1 MIRIFIVLLA
11 VNFLNAQ
18 ESNNLGSLLYKE
30 VIANVETEPV
40 FAGDD
45 AADDMC
51 VLENFNNPEKSLI
64 ISSDKKYGIIVYDLD
79 GVKLYDYEV
88 GRINNVDILPSRS
101 IQNKYIVAGTNR
113 TYNSIDIYSFNSKGE
128 LENLILRKEIPSL
141 KDVYGVTF
149 YRDEF
154 NTYLFISDKKGN
166 VEQWSY
172 NNDEVNSEV
181 KFVRKLRFSS
191 LVEGLVADESKGK
204 IYMGQER
211 KGIWELNASPKLE
224 EDKKLIFKKN
234 KYFKPDFEGLTI
246 RDDGDG
252 KGYLITS
259 VQGSNG
265 YLIIDRNSLK
275 AKMFFRIIDGN
286 KIDGTTETDGIDV
299 SSIKTSKFP
308 NGFFIAH
315 GISRVLSILQSIIF
329 TLGSILIFLG
339 AFLVYQ

>member
-1 MIRIFIVLLA
+1 MMYRILIVL
-11 VNFLNAQ
+11 FSISSLNAQ
-18 ESNNLGSLLYKE
+18 GPNDLGSLLYKE
-30 VIANVETEPV
+30 VTANVETEPV

-51 VLENFNNPEKSLI
+51 VLENFNNLESSLI
-64 ISSDKKYGIIVYDLD
+64 ISSDKKYGIIVYDLE

-101 IQNKYIVAGTNR
+101 FQNKYIVAGTNR
-113 TYNSIDIYSFNSKGE
+113 TYNSIDIYLFNSKGE

-149 YRDEF
+149 YRDDF

-172 NNDEVNSEV
+172 NNDEVNSEI
-181 KFVRKLRFSS
+181 KFVRKLKFSS

-204 IYMGQER
+204 IYIGQER
-211 KGIWELNASPKLE
+211 KGIWELNAFPSF
-224 EDKKLIFKKN
+224 DSQKKLIFKKSKN
-234 KYFKPDFEGLTI
+234 FKPDFEGLALK
-246 RDDGDG
+246 DDGNG
-252 KGYLITS
+252 EGYLIAS

-265 YLIIDRNSLK
+265 YLIIDRKSLD
-275 AKMFFRIIDGN
+275 AKMFFRIIDGD

-299 SSIKTSKFP
+299 TSIKTSKFP
-308 NGFFIAH
+308 NGFFIAQDDDND
-315 GISRVLSILQSIIF
+315 GLNQNFKLVDWNKILKWKNFS
-329 TLGSILIFLG
+329 L
-339 AFLVYQ
+339 

>member
-1 MIRIFIVLLA
+1 MYRVLIVLFSI
-11 VNFLNAQ
+11 NFLNAQ
-18 ESNNLGSLLYKE
+18 GPNDLGSLLYKE
-30 VIANVETEPV
+30 VTANVETEPV

-51 VLENFNNPEKSLI
+51 VLENFNNPESSLI
-64 ISSDKKYGIIVYDLD
+64 ISSDKKYGLIVYDLE

-101 IQNKYIVAGTNR
+101 FQNKYIVAGTNR
-113 TYNSIDIYSFNSKGE
+113 TYNSIDIYLFNNKGE

-172 NNDEVNSEV
+172 NNDEVNSEI
-181 KFVRKLRFSS
+181 KFVRKLKFSS

-204 IYMGQER
+204 IYIGQER
-211 KGIWELNASPKLE
+211 KGIWELNAFPSFDLQ
-224 EDKKLIFKKN
+224 KKLIFKKSKN
-234 KYFKPDFEGLTI
+234 FKPDFEGLAL
-246 RDDGDG
+246 RDDGNG
-252 KGYLITS
+252 EGCLIAS

-265 YLIIDRNSLK
+265 YLIIDRKSLD
-275 AKMFFRIIDGN
+275 AKIFFRIINGD
-286 KIDGTTETDGIDV
+286 KIDGTSETDGIDV
-299 SSIKTSKFP
+299 TSIKTSKFP
-308 NGFFIAH
+308 NGFFIAQDDDND
-315 GISRVLSILQSIIF
+315 GLNQNFKLVDWNKILK
-329 TLGSILIFLG
+329 
-339 AFLVYQ
+339 

>member
-1 MIRIFIVLLA
+1 MYRILIVL
-11 VNFLNAQ
+11 FSISSLNAQ
-18 ESNNLGSLLYKE
+18 GPNDLGSLLYKE
-30 VIANVETEPV
+30 VTANAETEPV

-51 VLENFNNPEKSLI
+51 VLENFNNPESSLI
-64 ISSDKKYGIIVYDLD
+64 ISSDKKYGIIVYDLE

-101 IQNKYIVAGTNR
+101 FQNKYIVAGTNR
-113 TYNSIDIYSFNSKGE
+113 TYNSIDIYLFNSKGE

-149 YRDEF
+149 YRDDF

-172 NNDEVNSEV
+172 NNDEVNSEI
-181 KFVRKLRFSS
+181 KFVRKLKFSS

-204 IYMGQER
+204 IYIGQER
-211 KGIWELNASPKLE
+211 KGIWELNAFPSF
-224 EDKKLIFKKN
+224 DSQKKLIFKKSKN
-234 KYFKPDFEGLTI
+234 FKPDFEGLAL
-246 RDDGDG
+246 RDDGNG
-252 KGYLITS
+252 EGYLIAS

-265 YLIIDRNSLK
+265 YLIIDRKSLD
-275 AKMFFRIIDGN
+275 AKIFFRIIDGD

-299 SSIKTSKFP
+299 TSIKTSKFP
-308 NGFFIAH
+308 NGFFIAQDDDND
-315 GISRVLSILQSIIF
+315 GLNQNFKLVDWNKILK
-329 TLGSILIFLG
+329 
-339 AFLVYQ
+339 

>member
-1 MIRIFIVLLA
+1 MYRILIVL
-11 VNFLNAQ
+11 FSITCLNAQ
-18 ESNNLGSLLYKE
+18 EPKSLGSLLYKE
-30 VIANVETEPV
+30 VTANVETEPV

-51 VLENFNNPEKSLI
+51 VLENFNNPENSLI
-64 ISSDKKYGIIVYDLD
+64 ISSDKKYGIIVYDLE

-101 IQNKYIVAGTNR
+101 FQNKYIVAGTNR
-113 TYNSIDIYSFNSKGE
+113 TYNSIDIYLFNSAGE

-149 YRDEF
+149 YKDDF

-172 NNDEVNSEV
+172 NNDEVNAEI
-181 KFVRKLRFSS
+181 KFVRKLKFSS

-204 IYMGQER
+204 IYIGQER
-211 KGIWELNASPKLE
+211 KGIWELNAFPSFDSE
-224 EDKKLIFKKN
+224 KKLIFKKSKN
-234 KYFKPDFEGLTI
+234 FKPDFEGLAL
-246 RDDGDG
+246 RDDGNG
-252 KGYLITS
+252 EGYLIAS

-265 YLIIDRNSLK
+265 YLIIERKSLD
-275 AKMFFRIIDGN
+275 AKIFFRIIDGD

-299 SSIKTSKFP
+299 TSIKTSKFP
-308 NGFFIAH
+308 NGFFIAQDDDND
-315 GISRVLSILQSIIF
+315 GLNQNFKLVDWNKILK
-329 TLGSILIFLG
+329 
-339 AFLVYQ
+339 

>member
-1 MIRIFIVLLA
+1 MYRILIVL
-11 VNFLNAQ
+11 FSISSLNAQ
-18 ESNNLGSLLYKE
+18 GPNDLGSLLYKE
-30 VIANVETEPV
+30 VTANAETEPV

-51 VLENFNNPEKSLI
+51 VLENFNNPESSLI
-64 ISSDKKYGIIVYDLD
+64 ISSDKKYGIIVYDLE

-101 IQNKYIVAGTNR
+101 FQNKYIVAGTNR
-113 TYNSIDIYSFNSKGE
+113 TYNSIDIYLFNSKGE

-172 NNDEVNSEV
+172 NNDEVNSEI
-181 KFVRKLRFSS
+181 KFVRKLKFSS

-204 IYMGQER
+204 IYIGQEK
-211 KGIWELNASPKLE
+211 KGIWELNAFPSF
-224 EDKKLIFKKN
+224 DSQKKLIFKKSKN
-234 KYFKPDFEGLTI
+234 FKPDFEGLTL
-246 RDDGDG
+246 RDDGNG
-252 KGYLITS
+252 EGYLIAS

-265 YLIIDRNSLK
+265 YLIIDRKSLD
-275 AKMFFRIIDGN
+275 AKIFFRIIDGD

-299 SSIKTSKFP
+299 TSIKTSKFP
-308 NGFFIAH
+308 NGFFIAQDDDND
-315 GISRVLSILQSIIF
+315 GLNQNFKLVDWNKILK
-329 TLGSILIFLG
+329 
-339 AFLVYQ
+339 

>member
-1 MIRIFIVLLA
+1 MYRILIVL
-11 VNFLNAQ
+11 FSISSLNAQ
-18 ESNNLGSLLYKE
+18 GPNDLGSLLYKE
-30 VIANVETEPV
+30 VTANVETEPV

-51 VLENFNNPEKSLI
+51 VLENFNNPESSLI
-64 ISSDKKYGIIVYDLD
+64 ISSDKKYGIIVYDLE

-101 IQNKYIVAGTNR
+101 FQNKYIVAGTNR
-113 TYNSIDIYSFNSKGE
+113 TYNSIDIYLFNSKGK

-172 NNDEVNSEV
+172 NNDEVNSEI
-181 KFVRKLRFSS
+181 KFVRKLKFSS

-204 IYMGQER
+204 IYIGQER
-211 KGIWELNASPKLE
+211 KGIWELNAFPSF
-224 EDKKLIFKKN
+224 DSQKKLIFKKSKN
-234 KYFKPDFEGLTI
+234 FKPDFEGLAL
-246 RDDGDG
+246 RDDGNG
-252 KGYLITS
+252 EGYLIAS

-265 YLIIDRNSLK
+265 YLIIDRKSLD
-275 AKMFFRIIDGN
+275 AKIFFRIIDGD

-299 SSIKTSKFP
+299 TSIKTSKFP
-308 NGFFIAH
+308 NGFFIAQDDDND
-315 GISRVLSILQSIIF
+315 GLNQNFKLVDWNKILK
-329 TLGSILIFLG
+329 
-339 AFLVYQ
+339 

>member
-1 MIRIFIVLLA
+1 MQKIYIIFSLIFI
-11 VNFLNAQ
+11 NLNAQ
-18 ESNNLGSLLYKE
+18 GPNDLGSLLYKE
-30 VIANVETEPV
+30 VTANVETEPV

-51 VLENFNNPEKSLI
+51 VLENFNNPESSLI
-64 ISSDKKYGIIVYDLD
+64 ISSDKKYGIIVYDLE

-101 IQNKYIVAGTNR
+101 FQNKYIVAGTNR
-113 TYNSIDIYSFNSKGE
+113 TYNSIDIYLFNSKGE

-149 YRDEF
+149 YRDDF

-172 NNDEVNSEV
+172 NNDEVNSEI
-181 KFVRKLRFSS
+181 KFVRKLKFSS

-204 IYMGQER
+204 IYIGQER
-211 KGIWELNASPKLE
+211 KGIWELNAFPSF
-224 EDKKLIFKKN
+224 DSQKKLIFKKSKN
-234 KYFKPDFEGLTI
+234 FKPDFEGLAL
-246 RDDGDG
+246 RDDGNG
-252 KGYLITS
+252 EGYLIAS

-265 YLIIDRNSLK
+265 YLIIDRKSLD
-275 AKMFFRIIDGN
+275 AKIFFRIIDGD

-299 SSIKTSKFP
+299 TSIKTSKFP
-308 NGFFIAH
+308 NGFFIAQDDDND
-315 GISRVLSILQSIIF
+315 GLNQNFKLVDWNKILK
-329 TLGSILIFLG
+329 
-339 AFLVYQ
+339 

>member
-18 ESNNLGSLLYKE
+18 EPNNLGSLLYKE

-113 TYNSIDIYSFNSKGE
+113 TYNSIDIYLFNSKGE

-172 NNDEVNSEV
+172 NNDEVNSEL

-308 NGFFIAH
+308 NGFFIAQDDDND
-315 GISRVLSILQSIIF
+315 GLNQNFKLVDWNKIIN
-329 TLGSILIFLG
+329 
-339 AFLVYQ
+339 

>member
-18 ESNNLGSLLYKE
+18 EPNNLGSLLYKE

-141 KDVYGVTF
+141 KDVYGITF

-308 NGFFIAH
+308 NGFFIAQDDDND
-315 GISRVLSILQSIIF
+315 GLNQNFKLVDWNKIIN
-329 TLGSILIFLG
+329 
-339 AFLVYQ
+339 

>member
-1 MIRIFIVLLA
+1 MYRILIVL
-11 VNFLNAQ
+11 FSISCLNAQ
-18 ESNNLGSLLYKE
+18 EPKSLGSLLYKE
-30 VIANVETEPV
+30 VTANVETEPV

-51 VLENFNNPEKSLI
+51 VLENFNNPESSLI
-64 ISSDKKYGIIVYDLD
+64 ISSDKKYGIIVYDLE

-101 IQNKYIVAGTNR
+101 FQNKYIVAGTNR
-113 TYNSIDIYSFNSKGE
+113 TYNSIDIYLFNSKGE

-149 YRDEF
+149 YRDDF

-172 NNDEVNSEV
+172 NNDEVNSEI
-181 KFVRKLRFSS
+181 KFVRKLKFSS

-204 IYMGQER
+204 IYIGQER
-211 KGIWELNASPKLE
+211 KGIWELNAFPSF
-224 EDKKLIFKKN
+224 DSQKKLIFKKSKN
-234 KYFKPDFEGLTI
+234 FKPDFEGLAL
-246 RDDGDG
+246 RDDGNG
-252 KGYLITS
+252 EGYLIAS

-265 YLIIDRNSLK
+265 YLIIDRKSLD
-275 AKMFFRIIDGN
+275 AKIFFRIIDGD

-299 SSIKTSKFP
+299 TSIKTSKFP
-308 NGFFIAH
+308 NGFFIAQDDDND
-315 GISRVLSILQSIIF
+315 GLNQNFKLVDWNKILK
-329 TLGSILIFLG
+329 
-339 AFLVYQ
+339 

>member
-1 MIRIFIVLLA
+1 MYRILIVL
-11 VNFLNAQ
+11 FSISSLNAQ
-18 ESNNLGSLLYKE
+18 GPNDLGSLLYKE
-30 VIANVETEPV
+30 VTANVETEPV

-51 VLENFNNPEKSLI
+51 VLENFNNPESSLI
-64 ISSDKKYGIIVYDLD
+64 ISSDKKYGIIVYDLE

-101 IQNKYIVAGTNR
+101 FQNKYIVAGTNR
-113 TYNSIDIYSFNSKGE
+113 TYNSIDIYLFNSKGE

-149 YRDEF
+149 YRDDY

-172 NNDEVNSEV
+172 NNDEVNSEI
-181 KFVRKLRFSS
+181 KFVRKLKFSS

-204 IYMGQER
+204 IYIGQER
-211 KGIWELNASPKLE
+211 KGIWELNAFPSF
-224 EDKKLIFKKN
+224 DSQKKLIFKKSKN
-234 KYFKPDFEGLTI
+234 FKPDFEGLAL
-246 RDDGDG
+246 RDDGNG
-252 KGYLITS
+252 EGYLIAS

-265 YLIIDRNSLK
+265 YLIIDRKSLD
-275 AKMFFRIIDGN
+275 AKIFFRIIDGD

-299 SSIKTSKFP
+299 TSIKTSKFP
-308 NGFFIAH
+308 NGFFIAQDDDND
-315 GISRVLSILQSIIF
+315 GLNQNFKLVDWNKILK
-329 TLGSILIFLG
+329 
-339 AFLVYQ
+339 

>member
-1 MIRIFIVLLA
+1 MYRILIVL
-11 VNFLNAQ
+11 FSISSLNAQ
-18 ESNNLGSLLYKE
+18 GPNDLGSLLYKE
-30 VIANVETEPV
+30 VTANVETEPV

-51 VLENFNNPEKSLI
+51 VLENFNNPESSLI

-101 IQNKYIVAGTNR
+101 FQNKYIVAGTNR
-113 TYNSIDIYSFNSKGE
+113 TYNSIDIYLFNSKGE

-172 NNDEVNSEV
+172 NNDEVNSEI
-181 KFVRKLRFSS
+181 KFVRKLKFSS

-204 IYMGQER
+204 IYIGQER
-211 KGIWELNASPKLE
+211 KGIWELNAFPSF
-224 EDKKLIFKKN
+224 DSQKKLIFKKSKN
-234 KYFKPDFEGLTI
+234 FKPDFEGLAL
-246 RDDGDG
+246 RDDGNG
-252 KGYLITS
+252 EGYLIAS

-265 YLIIDRNSLK
+265 YLIIERKSLD
-275 AKMFFRIIDGN
+275 AKIFFRIIDGD

-299 SSIKTSKFP
+299 TSIKTSKFP
-308 NGFFIAH
+308 NGFFIAQDDDND
-315 GISRVLSILQSIIF
+315 GLNQNFKLVDWNKILK
-329 TLGSILIFLG
+329 
-339 AFLVYQ
+339 

>member
-1 MIRIFIVLLA
+1 MQKIYIIFSLIFI
-11 VNFLNAQ
+11 NLNAQ
-18 ESNNLGSLLYKE
+18 GPNDLGSLLYKE
-30 VIANVETEPV
+30 VTANVETEPV

-51 VLENFNNPEKSLI
+51 VLENFNNPESSLI
-64 ISSDKKYGIIVYDLD
+64 ISSDKKYGIIVYDLE

-101 IQNKYIVAGTNR
+101 LQNKYIVAGTNR
-113 TYNSIDIYSFNSKGE
+113 TYNSIDIYLFNSAGE

-172 NNDEVNSEV
+172 KNDEVNSEI
-181 KFVRKLRFSS
+181 KFVRKLKFSS

-204 IYMGQER
+204 IYIGQER
-211 KGIWELNASPKLE
+211 KGIWELNAFPSF
-224 EDKKLIFKKN
+224 DSQKKLIFKKSKN
-234 KYFKPDFEGLTI
+234 FKPDFEGLAL
-246 RDDGDG
+246 RDDGNG
-252 KGYLITS
+252 EGYLIAS

-265 YLIIDRNSLK
+265 YLIIDRKSLD
-275 AKMFFRIIDGN
+275 AKIFFRIIDGD

-299 SSIKTSKFP
+299 TSIKTSKFP
-308 NGFFIAH
+308 NGFFIAQDDDND
-315 GISRVLSILQSIIF
+315 GLNQNFKLVDWNKILK
-329 TLGSILIFLG
+329 
-339 AFLVYQ
+339 

>member
-1 MIRIFIVLLA
+1 MQKTYIIFSLFFI
-11 VNFLNAQ
+11 NLNAQ
-18 ESNNLGSLLYKE
+18 EPKLLGSLIYKE
-30 VIANVETEPV
+30 VTANVETEPV

-51 VLENFNNPEKSLI
+51 VLENFNNPENSLI
-64 ISSDKKYGIIVYDLD
+64 ISSDKKYGIIVYDLE
-79 GVKLYDYEV
+79 GLKLYDYEV

-101 IQNKYIVAGTNR
+101 FQNKYIVAGTNR
-113 TYNSIDIYSFNSKGE
+113 TYNSIDIYLFNNKGE

-172 NNDEVNSEV
+172 NNDEVNSEI
-181 KFVRKLRFSS
+181 KFVRKLKFSS

-204 IYMGQER
+204 IYIGQER
-211 KGIWELNASPKLE
+211 KGIWELNAFPSF
-224 EDKKLIFKKN
+224 DSQKKLIFKKSKN
-234 KYFKPDFEGLTI
+234 FKPDFEGLAL
-246 RDDGDG
+246 RDDGNG
-252 KGYLITS
+252 EGYLIAS

-265 YLIIDRNSLK
+265 YLIIDRKSLN
-275 AKMFFRIIDGN
+275 AKIFFRIIDGD

-299 SSIKTSKFP
+299 TSIKTSKFP
-308 NGFFIAH
+308 NGFFIAQDDDND
-315 GISRVLSILQSIIF
+315 GLNQNFKLVDWNKIIN
-329 TLGSILIFLG
+329 
-339 AFLVYQ
+339 

>member
-1 MIRIFIVLLA
+1 MYRILIVL
-11 VNFLNAQ
+11 FSISSLNAQ
-18 ESNNLGSLLYKE
+18 GPNDLGSLLYKE
-30 VIANVETEPV
+30 VTANVETEPV

-51 VLENFNNPEKSLI
+51 LLENFNNPESSLI
-64 ISSDKKYGIIVYDLD
+64 ISSDKKYGIIVYDLE
-79 GVKLYDYEV
+79 GFKLYDYEV

-101 IQNKYIVAGTNR
+101 FQNKYIVAGTNR
-113 TYNSIDIYSFNSKGE
+113 TYNSIDIYLFNSKGE

-172 NNDEVNSEV
+172 NNDEVNSEI
-181 KFVRKLRFSS
+181 KFVRKLKFSS

-204 IYMGQER
+204 IYIGQER
-211 KGIWELNASPKLE
+211 KGIWELNAFPSF
-224 EDKKLIFKKN
+224 DSQKKLIFKKSKN
-234 KYFKPDFEGLTI
+234 FKPDFEGLAL
-246 RDDGDG
+246 RDDGNG
-252 KGYLITS
+252 EGYLIAS

-265 YLIIDRNSLK
+265 YLIIDRKSLD
-275 AKMFFRIIDGN
+275 AKIFFRIIDGD

-299 SSIKTSKFP
+299 TSIKTSKFP
-308 NGFFIAH
+308 NGFFIAQDDDND
-315 GISRVLSILQSIIF
+315 GLNQNFKLVDWNKILK
-329 TLGSILIFLG
+329 
-339 AFLVYQ
+339 

>member
-1 MIRIFIVLLA
+1 MYRILIVL
-11 VNFLNAQ
+11 FSISSLNAQ
-18 ESNNLGSLLYKE
+18 EPKSLGSLLYKE
-30 VIANVETEPV
+30 VTANVETEPV

-51 VLENFNNPEKSLI
+51 VLENFNNPESSLI
-64 ISSDKKYGIIVYDLD
+64 ISSDKKYGIIVYDLK

-101 IQNKYIVAGTNR
+101 FQNKYILAGTNR
-113 TYNSIDIYSFNSKGE
+113 TYNSIDIYLFNSKGE

-149 YRDEF
+149 YRDDF

-172 NNDEVNSEV
+172 NNDEVNSEI
-181 KFVRKLRFSS
+181 KFVRKLKFSS

-204 IYMGQER
+204 IYIGQER
-211 KGIWELNASPKLE
+211 KGIWELNAFPSF
-224 EDKKLIFKKN
+224 DSQKKLIFKKSKN
-234 KYFKPDFEGLTI
+234 FKPDFEGLAL
-246 RDDGDG
+246 RDDGNG
-252 KGYLITS
+252 EGYLIAS

-265 YLIIDRNSLK
+265 YLIIDRKSLD
-275 AKMFFRIIDGN
+275 AKIFFRIIDGD

-299 SSIKTSKFP
+299 TSIKTSKFP
-308 NGFFIAH
+308 NGFFIAQDDDND
-315 GISRVLSILQSIIF
+315 GLNQNFKLVDWNKILK
-329 TLGSILIFLG
+329 
-339 AFLVYQ
+339 

>member
-172 NNDEVNSEV
+172 NNDEVNSEII
-181 KFVRKLRFSS
+181 FVRKLKFSS

-204 IYMGQER
+204 IYIGQER
-211 KGIWELNASPKLE
+211 KGIWELNAFPSF
-224 EDKKLIFKKN
+224 DSQKKLIFKKSKN
-234 KYFKPDFEGLTI
+234 FKPDFEGLAL
-246 RDDGDG
+246 RDDGNG
-252 KGYLITS
+252 EGYLIAS

-265 YLIIDRNSLK
+265 YLIIDRKSLD
-275 AKMFFRIIDGN
+275 AKIFFRIIDGD

-299 SSIKTSKFP
+299 TSIKTSKFP
-308 NGFFIAH
+308 NGFFIAQDDDND
-315 GISRVLSILQSIIF
+315 GLNQNFKLVDWNKILK
-329 TLGSILIFLG
+329 
-339 AFLVYQ
+339 

>member
-1 MIRIFIVLLA
+1 MYRVLIVLFSI
-11 VNFLNAQ
+11 NFLNAQ
-18 ESNNLGSLLYKE
+18 GPNDLGSLLYKE
-30 VIANVETEPV
+30 VTANVETEPV

-51 VLENFNNPEKSLI
+51 VLENIINPESSLI
-64 ISSDKKYGIIVYDLD
+64 ISSDKKYGIIVYDLE

-101 IQNKYIVAGTNR
+101 LQNKYIVAGTNR
-113 TYNSIDIYSFNSKGE
+113 TYNSIDIYLFNSAGE

-149 YRDEF
+149 YRDDF

-172 NNDEVNSEV
+172 NNDEVNSEI
-181 KFVRKLRFSS
+181 KFVRKLKFSS

-204 IYMGQER
+204 IYIGQER
-211 KGIWELNASPKLE
+211 KGIWELNAFPSF
-224 EDKKLIFKKN
+224 DSQKKLIFKKSKN
-234 KYFKPDFEGLTI
+234 FKPDFEGLAL
-246 RDDGDG
+246 RDDGNG
-252 KGYLITS
+252 EGYLIAS

-265 YLIIDRNSLK
+265 YLIIDRKSLD
-275 AKMFFRIIDGN
+275 AKIFFRIIDGD

-299 SSIKTSKFP
+299 TSIKTSKFP
-308 NGFFIAH
+308 NGFFIAQDDDND
-315 GISRVLSILQSIIF
+315 GLNQNFKLVDWNKILK
-329 TLGSILIFLG
+329 
-339 AFLVYQ
+339 

>member
-18 ESNNLGSLLYKE
+18 EPNNLGSLLYKE

-101 IQNKYIVAGTNR
+101 FQNKYIVAGTNR
-113 TYNSIDIYSFNSKGE
+113 TYNSIDIYLFNSAGE

-149 YRDEF
+149 YKDDF

-172 NNDEVNSEV
+172 NNDEVNAEI
-181 KFVRKLRFSS
+181 KFVRKLKFSS

-204 IYMGQER
+204 IYIGQER
-211 KGIWELNASPKLE
+211 KGIWELNAFPSFDSE
-224 EDKKLIFKKN
+224 KKLIFKKS
-234 KYFKPDFEGLTI
+234 KKFKPDFEGLAL
-246 RDDGDG
+246 RDDGNG
-252 KGYLITS
+252 EGYLIAS

-265 YLIIDRNSLK
+265 YLIIERKSLD
-275 AKMFFRIIDGN
+275 AKIFFRIIDGD

-299 SSIKTSKFP
+299 TSIKTSKFP
-308 NGFFIAH
+308 NGFFIAQDDDND
-315 GISRVLSILQSIIF
+315 GLNQNFKLVDWNKILK
-329 TLGSILIFLG
+329 
-339 AFLVYQ
+339 

>member
-18 ESNNLGSLLYKE
+18 EPNNLGSLLYKE

-172 NNDEVNSEV
+172 NNDEVNSEL

-224 EDKKLIFKKN
+224 EYKKLIFKKN

-286 KIDGTTETDGIDV
+286 IIDGTTETDGIDV

-308 NGFFIAH
+308 NGFFIAQDDDND
-315 GISRVLSILQSIIF
+315 GLNQNFKLVDWNKIIN
-329 TLGSILIFLG
+329 
-339 AFLVYQ
+339 

>member
-1 MIRIFIVLLA
+1 MYRVLIVLFSI
-11 VNFLNAQ
+11 NFLNAQ
-18 ESNNLGSLLYKE
+18 GPNDLGSLLYKE
-30 VIANVETEPV
+30 VTANVETEPV

-51 VLENFNNPEKSLI
+51 VLENFNNPESSLI
-64 ISSDKKYGIIVYDLD
+64 ISSDKKYGIIVYDLE

-101 IQNKYIVAGTNR
+101 FQNKYIVAGTNR
-113 TYNSIDIYSFNSKGE
+113 TYNSIDIYLFNSKGE

-172 NNDEVNSEV
+172 NNDEVNSEI
-181 KFVRKLRFSS
+181 KFVRKLKFSS

-204 IYMGQER
+204 IYIGQER
-211 KGIWELNASPKLE
+211 KGIWELNAFPSF
-224 EDKKLIFKKN
+224 DSQKKLIFKKSKN
-234 KYFKPDFEGLTI
+234 FKPDFEGLAL
-246 RDDGDG
+246 RDDGNG
-252 KGYLITS
+252 EGYLIAS

-265 YLIIDRNSLK
+265 YLIIDRKSLD
-275 AKMFFRIIDGN
+275 AKIFFRIIDGD

-299 SSIKTSKFP
+299 TSIKTSKFP
-308 NGFFIAH
+308 NGFFIAQDDDND
-315 GISRVLSILQSIIF
+315 GLNQNFKLVDWNKILK
-329 TLGSILIFLG
+329 
-339 AFLVYQ
+339 

>member
-1 MIRIFIVLLA
+1 MYRILIVL
-11 VNFLNAQ
+11 FSISSLNAQ
-18 ESNNLGSLLYKE
+18 GPNDLGSLLYKE
-30 VIANVETEPV
+30 VTANAETEPV

-51 VLENFNNPEKSLI
+51 VLENFNNPESSLI
-64 ISSDKKYGIIVYDLD
+64 ISSDKKYGIIVYDLE

-101 IQNKYIVAGTNR
+101 FQNKYIVAGTNR
-113 TYNSIDIYSFNSKGE
+113 TYNSIDIYLFNSKGE

-172 NNDEVNSEV
+172 NNDEVNSEI
-181 KFVRKLRFSS
+181 KFVRKLKFSS

-204 IYMGQER
+204 IYIGQER
-211 KGIWELNASPKLE
+211 KGIWELNAFPSF
-224 EDKKLIFKKN
+224 DSQKKLIFKKSKN
-234 KYFKPDFEGLTI
+234 FKPDFEGLTL
-246 RDDGDG
+246 RDDGNG
-252 KGYLITS
+252 EGYLIAS

-265 YLIIDRNSLK
+265 YLIIDRKSLD
-275 AKMFFRIIDGN
+275 AKIFFRIIDGD

-299 SSIKTSKFP
+299 TSIKTSKFP
-308 NGFFIAH
+308 NGFFIAQDDDND
-315 GISRVLSILQSIIF
+315 GLNQNFKLVDWNKILK
-329 TLGSILIFLG
+329 
-339 AFLVYQ
+339 

>member
-1 MIRIFIVLLA
+1 MYRILIVLFSI
-11 VNFLNAQ
+11 NFLNAQ
-18 ESNNLGSLLYKE
+18 GPNDLGSLLYKE
-30 VIANVETEPV
+30 VTADVETEPV

-51 VLENFNNPEKSLI
+51 VLENFNNPESSLI
-64 ISSDKKYGIIVYDLD
+64 ISSDKKYGIIVYDLE

-88 GRINNVDILPSRS
+88 GRINNVDILPTGL

-113 TYNSIDIYSFNSKGE
+113 TYNSIDIYLFNSKGK

-172 NNDEVNSEV
+172 NNDEVNSEI
-181 KFVRKLRFSS
+181 KFVRKLKFSS

-204 IYMGQER
+204 IYIGQER
-211 KGIWELNASPKLE
+211 KGIWELNAFPSIDSE
-224 EDKKLIFKKN
+224 KKLIFKKSKN
-234 KYFKPDFEGLTI
+234 FKPDFEGLAL
-246 RDDGDG
+246 RDDGNG
-252 KGYLITS
+252 EGYLIAS

-265 YLIIDRNSLK
+265 YLIIDRKSLD
-275 AKMFFRIIDGN
+275 AKIFFRIIDGDI
-286 KIDGTTETDGIDV
+286 IDGTTETDGIDV
-299 SSIKTSKFP
+299 TSIKTRKFP
-308 NGFFIAH
+308 NGFFIAQDDDND
-315 GISRVLSILQSIIF
+315 GLNQNFKLVDWNKILK
-329 TLGSILIFLG
+329 
-339 AFLVYQ
+339 

>member
-1 MIRIFIVLLA
+1 MYRILIVL
-11 VNFLNAQ
+11 FSISSLNAQ
-18 ESNNLGSLLYKE
+18 GPNDLGSLLYKE
-30 VIANVETEPV
+30 VTANVETEPV

-51 VLENFNNPEKSLI
+51 VLENFNNPESSLI
-64 ISSDKKYGIIVYDLD
+64 ISSDKKYGIIVYDLE

-101 IQNKYIVAGTNR
+101 FQNKYIVAGTNR
-113 TYNSIDIYSFNSKGE
+113 TYNSIDIYLFNSKGE

-172 NNDEVNSEV
+172 NNDEVNSEII
-181 KFVRKLRFSS
+181 FVRKLKFSS

-204 IYMGQER
+204 IYIGQER
-211 KGIWELNASPKLE
+211 KGIWELNAFPSF
-224 EDKKLIFKKN
+224 DSQKKLIFKKSKN
-234 KYFKPDFEGLTI
+234 FKPDFEGLAL
-246 RDDGDG
+246 RDDGNG
-252 KGYLITS
+252 EGYLIAS

-265 YLIIDRNSLK
+265 YLIIDRKSLDVK
-275 AKMFFRIIDGN
+275 IFFRIIDGD

-299 SSIKTSKFP
+299 TSIKTSKFP
-308 NGFFIAH
+308 NGFFIAQDDDND
-315 GISRVLSILQSIIF
+315 GLNQNFKLVDWNKILK
-329 TLGSILIFLG
+329 
-339 AFLVYQ
+339 

>member
-11 VNFLNAQ
+11 VNFLKAQ
-18 ESNNLGSLLYKE
+18 EPNNLGSLLYKE

-308 NGFFIAH
+308 NGFFIAQDDDND
-315 GISRVLSILQSIIF
+315 GLNQNFKLVDWNKIINWK
-329 TLGSILIFLG
+329 IFSL
-339 AFLVYQ
+339 

>member
-1 MIRIFIVLLA
+1 MYRILIVL
-11 VNFLNAQ
+11 FSISSLNAQ
-18 ESNNLGSLLYKE
+18 GPNDLGSLLYKE
-30 VIANVETEPV
+30 VTANVETEPV

-51 VLENFNNPEKSLI
+51 VLENFNNPESSLI
-64 ISSDKKYGIIVYDLD
+64 ISSDKKYGIIVYDLE

-101 IQNKYIVAGTNR
+101 FQNKYIVAGTNR
-113 TYNSIDIYSFNSKGE
+113 TYNSIDIYLFNSKGE

-172 NNDEVNSEV
+172 NNDEVNSEI
-181 KFVRKLRFSS
+181 KFVRKLKFSS

-204 IYMGQER
+204 IYIGQER
-211 KGIWELNASPKLE
+211 KGIWEFNAFPSF
-224 EDKKLIFKKN
+224 DSQKKLIFKKSKN
-234 KYFKPDFEGLTI
+234 FKPDFEGLAL
-246 RDDGDG
+246 RDDGNG
-252 KGYLITS
+252 EGYLIAS

-265 YLIIDRNSLK
+265 YLIIDRKSLDVK
-275 AKMFFRIIDGN
+275 IFFRIIDGD

-299 SSIKTSKFP
+299 TSIKTSKFP
-308 NGFFIAH
+308 NGFFIAQDDDND
-315 GISRVLSILQSIIF
+315 GLNQNFKLVDWNKILK
-329 TLGSILIFLG
+329 
-339 AFLVYQ
+339 

>member
-1 MIRIFIVLLA
+1 MYRILIVL
-11 VNFLNAQ
+11 FSISSLNAQ
-18 ESNNLGSLLYKE
+18 EPKSLGSLLYKE
-30 VIANVETEPV
+30 VTANVETEPV

-51 VLENFNNPEKSLI
+51 VLENFNNPESSLI
-64 ISSDKKYGIIVYDLD
+64 ISSDKKYGIIVYDLE

-101 IQNKYIVAGTNR
+101 FQNKYIVAGTNR
-113 TYNSIDIYSFNSKGE
+113 TYNSIDIYLFNSKGE

-172 NNDEVNSEV
+172 NNDEVNSEI
-181 KFVRKLRFSS
+181 KFVRKLKFSS

-204 IYMGQER
+204 IYIGQER
-211 KGIWELNASPKLE
+211 KGIWELNAFPSF
-224 EDKKLIFKKN
+224 DSQKKLIFKKSKN
-234 KYFKPDFEGLTI
+234 FKPDFEGLAL
-246 RDDGDG
+246 RDDGNG
-252 KGYLITS
+252 EGYLIAS

-265 YLIIDRNSLK
+265 YLIIDRKSLD
-275 AKMFFRIIDGN
+275 AKIFFRIIDGD

-299 SSIKTSKFP
+299 TSIKTSKFP
-308 NGFFIAH
+308 NGFFIAQDDDND
-315 GISRVLSILQSIIF
+315 GLNQNFKLVDWNKILKWKNFS
-329 TLGSILIFLG
+329 L
-339 AFLVYQ
+339 